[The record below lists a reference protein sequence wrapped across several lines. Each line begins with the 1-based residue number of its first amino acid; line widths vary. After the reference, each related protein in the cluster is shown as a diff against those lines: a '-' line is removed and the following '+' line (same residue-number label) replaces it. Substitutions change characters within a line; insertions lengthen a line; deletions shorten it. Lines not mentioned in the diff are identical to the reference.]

1 MYHLIR
7 DEGLER
13 YYELKDRTLP
23 PVGSTAFRQRDDR
36 ELQRKWQQAEELAPG
51 EMSMEFELKG
61 ISCVGCVWLV
71 EKLFSRYEHGIRID
85 IDPRQGKI
93 VIDARREFDIA
104 GFAGEIQRYGYTLR
118 EWGESDNT
126 QNHAGISSRIG
137 VCGFLA
143 MNVMLFNLPFYLGL
157 EADSQFAPLLRF
169 VVMVLSSFSVLYGGS
184 YFFKRAATA
193 LQVGVLHI
201 DLPIA
206 LGIIAAY
213 IGSLIGWLT
222 ADASLF
228 YFDFIAI
235 FILLM
240 LVGRWFQERAT
251 ERNMRQGY
259 RDDPSA
265 QKVTLFSSGN
275 EVLTESERVRNLES
289 GMRYKLE
296 PGAWIPVR
304 SRVVLGSLSVSLESI
319 NGESDPRDFLER
331 EMVPSG
337 AVVLSQGE
345 YLLEAVEDW
354 NLSLLKRLSAID
366 STGVKEKSV
375 MEQVL
380 KLYILTVIVMAVGG
394 MAAWGYGVGHWKTGF
409 QVAISILVVSCP
421 CAIGL
426 AYPRINDLCAQ
437 WLKGRGVYMRLH
449 SFWGRL
455 QGIRQIFFDK
465 TGTLTLETLELL
477 NPDKLD
483 TIDEKQRWIL
493 YGLVDNNLHPVARSL
508 KEHLLTRY
516 PALASRSDALPIP
529 VERVGFGV
537 SFEWQGVNYSLIRSI
552 DPDRAGQTDFL
563 CGDKMIASFA
573 FSDSV
578 RPDAREAIRWME
590 EHEYRIS
597 VISGDSPD
605 RVRDMTSQLELPE
618 ERGVGGMSPQEKA
631 AWIDQYAGETGMMI
645 GDGAND
651 ALAFEKAL
659 CRATPVI
666 GRGILENHSDF
677 FFLGK
682 GISGVV
688 DVLWL
693 ATLRQQAVRE
703 ILTLTIFYNV
713 AAVGISMGGWMNPLL
728 AAILMPIISVITVS
742 WASLRLS
749 RSTLDRLSSNR

>member
-7 DEGLER
+7 DEGLEQ
-13 YYELKDRTLP
+13 YYELKDRTLA
-23 PVGSTAFRQRDDR
+23 PVGTTAFRQRDDR
-36 ELQRKWQQAEELAPG
+36 ELQRKWLQAEELAPG
-51 EMSMEFELKG
+51 ELSMEFELKG

-71 EKLFSRYEHGIRID
+71 EKLFSRYEHAIRID

-93 VIDARREFDIA
+93 VIDARREFDIS
-104 GFAGEIQRYGYTLR
+104 GFAAEIQRYGYTLR
-118 EWGESDNT
+118 EWGDSEAVHDN
-126 QNHAGISSRIG
+126 AGISSRIG

-184 YFFKRAATA
+184 YFFRRAATA
-193 LQVGVLHI
+193 LRVGVLHI

-206 LGIIAAY
+206 LGIVAAY

-222 ADASLF
+222 ADANLF
-228 YFDFIAI
+228 YFDFIAV

-259 RDDPSA
+259 RADPSE

-275 EVLTESERVRNLES
+275 EMLVESERVGNLVS
-289 GMRYKLE
+289 GMRYRLD
-296 PGAWIPVR
+296 PGGWIPVR
-304 SRVVLGSLSVSLESI
+304 SRVVSGNLSVSLESI
-319 NGESDPRDFLER
+319 NGESDPVDFKEE
-331 EMVPSG
+331 EMIPSG
-337 AVVLSQGE
+337 AVALSQGE

-366 STGVKEKSV
+366 SVRVTETSA
-375 MEQVL
+375 MELVL
-380 KLYILTVIVMAVGG
+380 KFYILAVIVMAIGG
-394 MAAWGYGVGHWKTGF
+394 LAGWGFGAGHWKTGF

-437 WLKGRGVYMRLH
+437 WLKGRGVYVRLH

-455 QGIRQIFFDK
+455 KGVCQVFFDK
-465 TGTLTLETLELL
+465 TGTLTLETLDLL
-477 NPDKLD
+477 EPEKLD
-483 TIDEKQRWIL
+483 TISDEQRRIL
-493 YGLVDNNLHPVARSL
+493 YGLVENNLHPVARSL

-516 PALASRSDALPIP
+516 PALASRSGELPLP

-537 SFEWQGVNYSLIRSI
+537 SFEWRGVNYALIRSS
-552 DPDRAGQTDFL
+552 DPDRLGQTDFL
-563 CGDKMIASFA
+563 CGDRIVASFA

-578 RPDAREAIRWME
+578 RSDAREAVRWME
-590 EHEYRIS
+590 DHGYRVS

-605 RVRDMTSQLELPE
+605 RVRVMTSQLALPD
-618 ERGVGGMSPQEKA
+618 ERGVGGMSPEDKA
-631 AWIDQYAGETGMMI
+631 MWIDQYAGETGMMI

-651 ALAFEKAL
+651 ALAFEKAR

-693 ATLRQQAVRE
+693 ANLRQRAVRE
-703 ILTLTIFYNV
+703 ILTITILYNL
-713 AAVGISMGGWMNPLL
+713 AAVGISLGGWMNPLL
-728 AAILMPIISVITVS
+728 AAILMPVISVITVS
-742 WASLRLS
+742 WASVRLS
-749 RSTLDRLSSNR
+749 RSTLDRLLSNR